1 MTVLSMRQVRRAFT
15 LVELLVVISII
26 GVLVA
31 LLLPALSSARAAAN
45 LSGSSSNLGSFG
57 RAFELYA
64 NENNGLYTSG
74 AFDHYRDGDA
84 RQVGWLA
91 DVVKMKVSSPGKS
104 LDLGSRN
111 KYNEKTGDY
120 TGATK
125 NTKAVATGNSPYWDE
140 RSLGGS
146 VVTGLAGLKGD
157 NGLGSAAL
165 TANEAREMIPVYNSN
180 YATTWHF
187 SRGDPS
193 GSGGYT
199 PGAKT
204 PAAGDGGLSTNH
216 ISQGRAPAARIAMM
230 GPARAGDGADASVIA
245 GGTENGVTAGVG
257 ASVFNTFAG
266 KQLVKVGDLLVESF
280 NDGMEVSAADAFG
293 SANTAERIH
302 GFNDI
307 EPLHQAKNSDGTGG
321 TAPILFAD
329 GHVAKILDTVTAGS
343 TALKKGDSFLGAGV
357 TRNSSTGAITG
368 FVVDN
373 PSYNELADQVWLK
386 RLRVQQT
393 AAGALN
399 ED

>member
-1 MTVLSMRQVRRAFT
+1 MTGLSMRQVRRAFT
-15 LVELLVVISII
+15 LVELLVVIAII

-45 LSGSSSNLGSFG
+45 LSGSSNNLSTFG
-57 RAFELYA
+57 RAFELFA
-64 NENNGLYTSG
+64 NDNNGLYTSG
-74 AFDHYRDGDA
+74 AFDHYRDGDI
-84 RQVGWLA
+84 RQVGWVA

-111 KYNEKTGDY
+111 KYNEKVGDY
-120 TGATK
+120 VGATK
-125 NTKAVATGNSPYWDE
+125 NTKANADAPYWTE
-140 RSLGGS
+140 RSLSGS
-146 VVTGLAGLKGD
+146 VVTGLAGLKGED
-157 NGLGSAAL
+157 GLGSAAL
-165 TANEAREMIPVYNSN
+165 TALEAREMIPVYNSN

-193 GSGGYT
+193 ATNGYAVGT
-199 PGAKT
+199 KGPG
-204 PAAGDGGLSTNH
+204 AGDGGLTTNH
-216 ISQGRAPAARIAMM
+216 IAQGRAPAARIAMM
-230 GPARAGDGADASVIA
+230 GPARAGDGNDALVQA
-245 GGTENGVTAGVG
+245 GGTENGVTGGVG
-257 ASVFNTFAG
+257 ATVFNTFAG
-266 KQLVKVGDLLVESF
+266 KTLVKAGDLLVESF

-293 SANTAERIH
+293 GGSAERIH

-307 EPLHQAKNSDGTGG
+307 EPLHQAKNSDGSGG

>member
-1 MTVLSMRQVRRAFT
+1 MTVLSTRQVRRAFT
-15 LVELLVVISII
+15 LVELLVVIAII

-45 LSGSSSNLGSFG
+45 LSGSSSNLASFG

-64 NENNGLYTSG
+64 NDNNGSYTSG
-74 AFDHYRDGDA
+74 AFDHYRDGDI
-84 RQVGWLA
+84 RQAGWVA
-91 DVVKMKVSSPGKS
+91 DVVKMKVASPGKS

-111 KYNEKTGDY
+111 KYNEKVGDY
-120 TGATK
+120 VGATK
-125 NTKAVATGNSPYWDE
+125 NKSAVATGNCPYWDE
-140 RSLGGS
+140 RGLGGS
-146 VVTGLAGLKGD
+146 IVTGLAGLKGE
-157 NGLGSAAL
+157 NGLGDAAL
-165 TANEAREMIPVYNSN
+165 TAQEARELIPVYNSN

-193 GSGGYT
+193 ATNGYT

-204 PAAGDGGLSTNH
+204 PAAGDGGLTQNH
-216 ISQGRAPAARIAMM
+216 IAQGRAPGARIAMM
-230 GPARAGDGADASVIA
+230 GPARAGDGSDALVIA
-245 GGTENGVTAGVG
+245 GGTENSVTSGVG
-257 ASVFNTFAG
+257 AAVFNLFAG
-266 KQLVKVGDLLVESF
+266 KTLVKAGDLLVESF

-293 SANTAERIH
+293 GGTAERIH

-307 EPLHQAKNSDGTGG
+307 EPLHQAKNSDGSGG

-343 TALKKGDSFLGAGV
+343 TAVKKGDSFLGAGV
-357 TRNSSTGAITG
+357 SRNTTTGAITG
-368 FVVDN
+368 FVIDN

-386 RLRVQQT
+386 RLRVLQT
-393 AAGALN
+393 SAGTPN